1 VRAIIIGAGKVGFS
15 IAQILASEGHDVT
28 VVEKDEDRQR
38 IIQESLDV
46 QTILGSGSSPAIL
59 EEAGVVNADL
69 IVAVTE
75 ADELNMVACLMAK
88 QYGVK
93 KTVAR
98 VRNPDYVETTRMS
111 PKFSLGID
119 LVINPERVTAMEIV
133 KLLEVPEA
141 LNVEYYADGQ
151 IQLLEL
157 KLTREAPVVGLS
169 LKELSLSGNALIV
182 AIQRR
187 GKMIIPRGDDRLEA
201 DDIVFIVAHTKN
213 MIEVEQLFG
222 KKRAAIEK
230 VMILGGG
237 RIGYYLARLLEKK
250 KLQVKVIE
258 KDLRKCR
265 AISGK
270 LNHTLVL
277 NGDGTDIDFLKEE
290 GAGEV
295 DLFVAVT
302 GDDKL
307 NLLVSLL
314 AKHLGV
320 KNTITMIRRTQYIP
334 LVEQVGID
342 VVVSPRI
349 LTSSAILK
357 LIWPQEVVSVSFL
370 GGAGAETMELMVP
383 ERCRANYKKLKE
395 VKFPRGAILGAIMR
409 DGAALVPIGDD
420 MIMPGDRV
428 MVFAV
433 PEAIAKVNEFFEVGR
448 RGL

>member
-1 VRAIIIGAGKVGFS
+1 MRAIIIGAGKVGFS